1 MKDCSAAMSAVSLT
15 PGQTVNVYD
24 GSGSVIGRGTLGGAL
39 APVPTGSPTGD
50 QDCAVAF
57 VVDGVPRATDY
68 TVEVGPNRAT
78 FASYDLDRRGWDIEL
93 PLAPR

>member
-50 QDCAVAF
+50 QDCALHEK
-57 VVDGVPRATDY
+57 PRLTEGKRVY
-68 TVEVGPNRAT
+68 R
-78 FASYDLDRRGWDIEL
+78 
-93 PLAPR
+93 